1 MIKIKQKL
9 LVLVVS
15 MIAITAVPV
24 MSPAMAQSTPTP
36 TGVTSILKQLNLT
49 PDQQKRVDEIQA
61 LAAVQIKGVLT
72 PEQLVQFKAMADEG
86 RSDTESFNAL
96 NLTDGQKTK
105 LKEVQT
111 DIALQLLPVLSGDQQ
126 QKLIEAVTAGKKSQ

>member
-1 MIKIKQKL
+1 MIKQKL
-9 LVLVVS
+9 LVLVASV
-15 MIAITAVPV
+15 MALTAVPAI
-24 MSPAMAQSTPTP
+24 SPAMAQPTASTP
-36 TGVTSILKQLNLT
+36 TGVTAILKQLNLT
-49 PDQQKRVDEIQA
+49 PEQQKRVDEIQA
-61 LAAVQIKGVLT
+61 LAAVQIKAVLT

-86 RSDTESFNAL
+86 RSDAESFSAL
-96 NLTDGQKTK
+96 NLTEGQKTK

>member
-1 MIKIKQKL
+1 MIKQKL
-9 LVLVVS
+9 LVLFASV
-15 MIAITAVPV
+15 IAMTAVPV
-24 MSPAMAQSTPTP
+24 MSPVMAQSAGSTPS
-36 TGVTSILKQLNLT
+36 GVTAILKQLNLT

-61 LAAVQIKGVLT
+61 LAAVQIKAVLT

-86 RSDTESFNAL
+86 RSDADSFNAL

-126 QKLIEAVTAGKKSQ
+126 QKLIEAVTAGKRSQ

>member
-1 MIKIKQKL
+1 MIKQKL
-9 LVLVVS
+9 LVLFASV
-15 MIAITAVPV
+15 IAISAVSV
-24 MSPAMAQSTPTP
+24 MSPAMAQSSSTP
-36 TGVTSILKQLNLT
+36 TGVTAILKQLNLT

-61 LAAVQIKGVLT
+61 LAAVQIKAVLT
-72 PEQLVQFKAMADEG
+72 PEQLVQFKAMAEEG
-86 RSDTESFNAL
+86 RSDAESFNAL

-111 DIALQLLPVLSGDQQ
+111 DIALQLLPVLNGDQQ

>member
-1 MIKIKQKL
+1 MIKQKL
-9 LVLVVS
+9 LVLFASVTA
-15 MIAITAVPV
+15 MTAVPV
-24 MSPAMAQSTPTP
+24 MPPTMAQSAPTP
-36 TGVTSILKQLNLT
+36 TGVTAILKQLNLT
-49 PDQQKRVDEIQA
+49 PEQQKRVDEIQA

-72 PEQLVQFKAMADEG
+72 PEQLVQFKAMAEEG
-86 RSDTESFNAL
+86 RSDAESFNAL

>member
-1 MIKIKQKL
+1 MMKQKL
-9 LVLVVS
+9 LVLFASV
-15 MIAITAVPV
+15 IAMTAVPV
-24 MSPAMAQSTPTP
+24 MSPVMAQSSGSTPS
-36 TGVTSILKQLNLT
+36 GVTAILKQLNLT

-86 RSDTESFNAL
+86 RSDADSFNAL

-126 QKLIEAVTAGKKSQ
+126 QKLIEAVTAGKRSQ